1 LRLGLVIYGSL
12 ETISG
17 GFLYDRMLVQ
27 HLRSRGDEVEVISL
41 PWRAYGRGLL
51 DNLSPS
57 LRQRLEEARYDL
69 LLQDEL
75 IHPSLFWLNRRLGRR
90 RRRYPMVAI
99 VHHLRCSEG
108 HPPWQNRLFRG
119 VERRYLDTMDGFICP
134 SRATL
139 QSVADLLGTH
149 RPAVVAAPGGNRF
162 GGPLTPEE
170 ISARAAR
177 TGPLRILFLG
187 NLIPRKGLHLL
198 LSALAQVKCRDWRL
212 TAAGSL
218 TMAPDYVRRLRRQV
232 ARAGFDSQV
241 ELFGPVVDEA
251 LKALLAGS
259 HVLAVPS
266 SYEGFGIVYLEG
278 MGFGLP
284 AIAGTAGGA
293 VEIVSHGRDGFLVE
307 PGDARALSQYLS
319 QLLEDRGLLLTM
331 SLAARERYLAH
342 PTWADAGAA
351 IHRFLHDFRA
361 SP

>member
-27 HLRSRGDEVEVISL
+27 YLRSQGDEVEVISL

-51 DNLSPS
+51 DNLSRS
-57 LRQRLEEARYDL
+57 LRQRLGDGRYDL
-69 LLQDEL
+69 LIQDEL
-75 IHPSLFWLNRRLGRR
+75 IHPSLFWLNRRLGA
-90 RRRYPMVAI
+90 RRYLMVAV
-99 VHHLRCSEG
+99 VHHLRSREG
-108 HPPWQNRLFRG
+108 RSPWQNRLYRW
-119 VERRYLDTMDGFICP
+119 VERRYLDTADGFICP

-139 QSVADLLGTH
+139 KSVEDLVGAR

-162 GGPLTPEE
+162 SGLPTPEE
-170 ISARAAR
+170 IGARAAWA
-177 TGPLRILFLG
+177 GPLRILFLG

-198 LSALAQVKCRDWRL
+198 LSALAQTGRRDWRL

-218 TMAPDYVRRLRRQV
+218 TMALDYVRRLRRQM
-232 ARAGFDSQV
+232 ARAGFASQV
-241 ELFGPVVDEA
+241 ELSGPVVDDA

-307 PGDARALSQYLS
+307 PGDAAALGQYLQ

-342 PTWADAGAA
+342 PTWADAGAS

-361 SP
+361 SR